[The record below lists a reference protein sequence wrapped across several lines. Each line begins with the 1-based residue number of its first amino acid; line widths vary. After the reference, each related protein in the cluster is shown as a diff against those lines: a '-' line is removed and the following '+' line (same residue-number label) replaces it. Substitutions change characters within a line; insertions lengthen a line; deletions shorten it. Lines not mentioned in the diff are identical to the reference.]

1 MYNTQRLSEV
11 RYRMSQGLASLNDQ
25 GQGQGREQER
35 QFMSMNMNMKVKNQV
50 EVQVGLVGDAQVG
63 KTSLMVKYVQNVFDE
78 EYTQTLGVNF
88 LKRKVS
94 VRSTDI
100 VFSIMD
106 LGGQREFINMLPIA
120 SLGSSAVVF
129 LFDLTRPETLS
140 SIKEWYRQAHGLND
154 AAIPLLVGTK
164 YDLFVD
170 LDPEY
175 QEQMS
180 RTSMEYAQVMDSPL
194 IFCSTAK
201 SINVQKIFK
210 VALAKIFNLT
220 LTIQEI
226 NEIGDPLL
234 IYKTLGNSKKNNDKN
249 SSTEIQTDS
258 RRRSPTYTQ

>member
-1 MYNTQRLSEV
+1 MGLFLGNPFIFGFVNMDNSGQEV
-11 RYRMSQGLASLNDQ
+11 QGHQHQQQQPTNV
-25 GQGQGREQER
+25 
-35 QFMSMNMNMKVKNQV
+35 KVKNQV
-50 EVQVGLVGDAQVG
+50 EVQIGLVGDAQVG

-94 VRSTDI
+94 IRSTDI
-100 VFSIMD
+100 IFSIMD

-120 SLGSSAVVF
+120 SLGSSALVF
-129 LFDLTRPETLS
+129 LFDLTRPETLT
-140 SIKEWYRQAHGLND
+140 SIKEWYRQAHGLNER
-154 AAIPLLVGTK
+154 AIPVLVGTK

-170 LDPEY
+170 LDPVY
-175 QEQMS
+175 QEQLS
-180 RTSMEYAQVMDSPL
+180 RASMEYAQVMDAPL

-220 LTIQEI
+220 LTVPEI

-234 IYKTLGNSKKNNDKN
+234 IYSSLGNKR
-249 SSTEIQTDS
+249 S
-258 RRRSPTYTQ
+258 RGISR

>member
-1 MYNTQRLSEV
+1 
-11 RYRMSQGLASLNDQ
+11 MSTASSNENQQQQQLP
-25 GQGQGREQER
+25 
-35 QFMSMNMNMKVKNQV
+35 MKVKNQV
-50 EVQVGLVGDAQVG
+50 EVQVGLIGDAQVG

-94 VRSTDI
+94 IRSTDI

-120 SLGSSAVVF
+120 SLGSSAIVF

-154 AAIPLLVGTK
+154 SAVPILVGTK

-170 LDPEY
+170 LDPDY
-175 QEQMS
+175 QEQLS
-180 RTSMEYAQVMDSPL
+180 RTSMEYAQVMDAPL

-210 VALAKIFNLT
+210 IALAKIFNLT
-220 LTIQEI
+220 LTIPEI
-226 NEIGDPLL
+226 NEVGDPLL
-234 IYKTLGNSKKNNDKN
+234 IYKTLGKLRAVSNSKEASRNSRRESSYTPSA
-249 SSTEIQTDS
+249 SSTMA
-258 RRRSPTYTQ
+258 RSSQ

>member
-1 MYNTQRLSEV
+1 MPENEPH
-11 RYRMSQGLASLNDQ
+11 QGLLKA
-25 GQGQGREQER
+25 R
-35 QFMSMNMNMKVKNQV
+35 NQV

-94 VRSTDI
+94 IRSTDI
-100 VFSIMD
+100 IFSIMD

-120 SLGSSAVVF
+120 SVGSSAIVF
-129 LFDLTRPETLS
+129 LFDLTRPETLNS
-140 SIKEWYRQAHGLND
+140 VKEWYRQANGLNEV
-154 AAIPLLVGTK
+154 AVPILVGTK

-170 LDPEY
+170 LNQSFQD
-175 QEQMS
+175 QVS
-180 RTSMEYAQVMDSPL
+180 RTSMEYAQIMNAPL

-210 VALAKIFNLT
+210 IALSKIFNLT
-220 LTIQEI
+220 LTIPEI

-234 IYKTLGNSKKNNDKN
+234 IYKASGNRSHSPKK
-249 SSTEIQTDS
+249 SSQ
-258 RRRSPTYTQ
+258 PTQSTPASA